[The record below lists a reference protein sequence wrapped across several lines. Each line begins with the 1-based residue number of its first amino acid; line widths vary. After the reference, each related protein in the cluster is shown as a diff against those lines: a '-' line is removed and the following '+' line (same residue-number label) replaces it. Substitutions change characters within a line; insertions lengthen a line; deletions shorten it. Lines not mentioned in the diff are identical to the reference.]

1 MWLTFA
7 PASGPRLLTSGIQEQ
22 LTMKNRLALLAPA
35 SVLFLAISATHADEN
50 AQAKYQPC
58 AACHGDVAQGNAE
71 LGAPALA
78 GQEAV
83 YLQRQLQHFKSGV
96 RGADPRDMRG
106 AQMKAMSA
114 TLTDDD
120 ILLLTEYLAAL
131 PQAIP
136 VSSAMGDLKNGNNY
150 FQATCGACHGGQAQ
164 GNPGLNAPALA
175 MLDAAYLKTQYQNF
189 RLGIRGAHP
198 DDTYG
203 RQMKMMSTSL
213 PSDKDLDDVIAFIHS
228 QAVAQ

>member
-1 MWLTFA
+1 MKITRALLLPFCV
-7 PASGPRLLTSGIQEQ
+7 LLT
-22 LTMKNRLALLAPA
+22 
-35 SVLFLAISATHADEN
+35 VSAAHANDD
-50 AQAKYQPC
+50 AKAKYLPC
-58 AACHGDVAQGNAE
+58 AACHGDAGQGNAA

-78 GQEAV
+78 GQESA
-83 YLQRQLQHFKSGV
+83 YLQRQLQHFKTGV
-96 RGADPRDMRG
+96 RGSDPRDTQG

-114 TLTDDD
+114 TLADDD
-120 ILLLTEYLAAL
+120 VVLISEYLAAL

-136 VSSAMGDLKNGNNY
+136 VEALPGDLKNGNNY

-175 MLDAAYLKTQYQNF
+175 LLDAAYLKTQYENF

-213 PSDKDLDDVIAFIHS
+213 PSDKDLDDVIAYIQS
-228 QAVAQ
+228 LAVAQ

>member
-1 MWLTFA
+1 MKNTLA
-7 PASGPRLLTSGIQEQ
+7 LIGPALLVLLTLS
-22 LTMKNRLALLAPA
+22 T
-35 SVLFLAISATHADEN
+35 THADETT
-50 AQAKYQPC
+50 QAKYLAC

-78 GQEAV
+78 GQGAV
-83 YLQRQLQHFKSGV
+83 YLQRQLQHFKAGL
-96 RGADPRDMRG
+96 RGTDPRDTRG

-131 PQAIP
+131 PQTTP
-136 VSSAMGDLKNGNNY
+136 VSSAAGDLKNGNN
-150 FQATCGACHGGQAQ
+150 FFHATCGACHGGQAQ

-175 MLDAAYLKTQYQNF
+175 MLDAVYLKTQYQNF
-189 RLGIRGAHP
+189 RLGIRGAHA

-203 RQMKMMSTSL
+203 RQMKMMSNSL
-213 PSDKDLDDVIAFIHS
+213 PSDKDLDDVIAFIQS

>member
-1 MWLTFA
+1 MKNTVALI
-7 PASGPRLLTSGIQEQ
+7 GPVLLVLLTLS
-22 LTMKNRLALLAPA
+22 
-35 SVLFLAISATHADEN
+35 SARADET
-50 AQAKYQPC
+50 AETKYLAC
-58 AACHGDVAQGNAE
+58 TACHGDVAQGNAE

-83 YLQRQLQHFKSGV
+83 YLQRQLQHFKTGV
-96 RGADPRDMRG
+96 RGSDPRDAKG

-120 ILLLTEYLAAL
+120 ILLLAEYLAAL
-131 PQAIP
+131 PQVPP
-136 VSSAMGDLKNGNNY
+136 VSSAAGDLKNGNNY

-175 MLDAAYLKTQYQNF
+175 MLDAVYLKTQYQNF
-189 RLGIRGAHP
+189 RLGVRGAHA

-203 RQMKMMSTSL
+203 RQMKMMSNSL
-213 PSDKDLDDVIAFIHS
+213 PTDKDLDDVIAFIHS